1 MKNNNTRNTRKNL
14 NQFYAYNPD
23 LSYKQNKLDNFT
35 YSVINVFITVSIVV
49 FGGICLYAICT
60 ID

>member
-1 MKNNNTRNTRKNL
+1 MKNNHNRNARKNI
-14 NQFYAYNPD
+14 NQFYSYNPD
-23 LSYKQNKLDNFT
+23 IPYKQNELDNLT
-35 YSVINVFITVSIVV
+35 YTVLDVFITVSIIV